1 MADLSVNCNG
11 LKLKNPVIVASSPLT
26 ARLSLLQEAEEQGA
40 AGVAVKHTMMT
51 QRFEARPRWHYDKK
65 IGVTVS
71 GDPRLNPED
80 AYDLI
85 RKARESTD
93 LCILANMSGTP
104 GKLESWGELA
114 KNLWQ
119 AGADGIELNFNCPN
133 LLSAEIK
140 TAVQGANLGADPEA
154 CEIVVREVK
163 KAVTVPVI
171 VKLSTESGVAVKV
184 AKACR
189 QAGADIIN
197 IHAGYRSAP
206 GIDIY
211 HGGRFLYP
219 GSEKGSF
226 GGCTGPWSRR
236 FTHRFLSDIHAAV
249 PDAGL
254 MGGSGIQSWDHIVET
269 IMFGAQSVQICTS
282 VIQQGFGLIKNLVH
296 GLEQF
301 MDEQNYNSIED
312 MRGLAL
318 QYVVKP
324 GEMIYKDVTAE
335 ISADQ
340 CSGCG
345 SCNRIG
351 HCRAISVG
359 ENGKSVV
366 NPDLCVGCGFCV
378 GVCPKTCIRMI
389 EK

>member
-366 NPDLCVGCGFCV
+366 NPDLCAGCGFCV